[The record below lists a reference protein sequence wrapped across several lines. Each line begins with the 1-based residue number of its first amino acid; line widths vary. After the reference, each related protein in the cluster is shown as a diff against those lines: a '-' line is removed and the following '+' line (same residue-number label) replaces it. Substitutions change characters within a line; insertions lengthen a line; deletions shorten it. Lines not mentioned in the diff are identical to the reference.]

1 MVRSRDQTKELTVVS
16 VGGEPSTT
24 VEGYLKRLPLVG
36 VSDPQYAKLF
46 CRQTKA
52 LGAYCR
58 KLGRRRGAE
67 IPAENGTIG
76 YESRALTPSK
86 IEG

>member
-36 VSDPQYAKLF
+36 VSDLQYTKLF

-52 LGAYCR
+52 PGAYHR
-58 KLGRRRGAE
+58 KLGQRRGVE
-67 IPAENGTIG
+67 RPAENGTIG
-76 YESRALTPSK
+76 YESPASTPSK